1 MKEDENIET
10 MFARF
15 YTLVSGLQVMKKSY
29 TVTDHVK
36 KILRSLPAKWRPKV
50 TAFQEARDLD
60 EVTLENLISSL
71 RSHELE
77 LMADESTKK
86 LKGIALSSKSS
97 SKALKAK
104 AIEDDEEMVLMARRV
119 SQWAKRSKKF
129 SSKFG
134 GPSKSSGFKDKKED
148 QNKCF
153 KCNKIGHFI
162 ADCPENKN
170 RSNKKASSR
179 ENYKNRVKKSLLATW
194 EDLDNDSEAEEEEAN
209 LALTAIAS
217 EESKS
222 DSEPEAD
229 SESESDED
237 QEVYSD
243 LSKSELVDSLNKVME
258 HYTSK
263 VRQLKTLKEVYNSLN
278 ESANK
283 LYEENESLRTRLN
296 FLEQKCAPAEQVD
309 NE

>member
-1 MKEDENIET
+1 MKDGEDIET

-15 YTLVSGLQVMKKSY
+15 QTLVSGLQVLKKSY
-29 TVTDHVK
+29 TVADHVK
-36 KILRSLPAKWRPKV
+36 KILRSLPAKWRPNV

-71 RSHELE
+71 RSHEME

-104 AIEDDEEMVLMARRV
+104 VIDSEEDASEGATEHTSEDDEMVLMARKV

-134 GPSKSSGFKDKKED
+134 GSSRGSDFKDKKED
-148 QNKCF
+148 QNY
-153 KCNKIGHFI
+153 KCNKSGHFI

-170 RSNKKASSR
+170 KSNKKASNK

-194 EDLDNDSEAEEEEAN
+194 KDLDNDYEADEEEEAN
-209 LALTAIAS
+209 LALMAIAS
-217 EESKS
+217 EDNKS
-222 DSEPEAD
+222 GSEPEAD

-237 QEVYSD
+237 EEVYFD
-243 LSKSELVDSLNKVME
+243 LSKSELVASLNKVAK
-258 HYTSK
+258 HYTLK
-263 VRQLKTLKEVYNSLN
+263 VR
-278 ESANK
+278 
-283 LYEENESLRTRLN
+283 
-296 FLEQKCAPAEQVD
+296 
-309 NE
+309 